1 MDELL
6 RISLLLLKGQARAM
20 LVKSAA
26 LVEEALQNSTICLAP
41 QPRRWA
47 AF

>member
-6 RISLLLLKGQARAM
+6 RISLLEGQARAM

-26 LVEEALQNSTICLAP
+26 LVEEARKLHDLSRTAT
-41 QPRRWA
+41 A
-47 AF
+47 ALRCV